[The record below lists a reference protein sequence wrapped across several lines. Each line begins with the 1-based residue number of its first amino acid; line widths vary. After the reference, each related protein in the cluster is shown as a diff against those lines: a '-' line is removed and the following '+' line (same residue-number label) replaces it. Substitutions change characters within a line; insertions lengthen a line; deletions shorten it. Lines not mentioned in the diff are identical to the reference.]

1 MSFFPALHRERG
13 LFTDSF
19 LRAAGRLADPWLQW
33 QRFYDDAPAHDQ
45 LSRLLYLDTKTYL
58 ISDILT
64 KVDRTSM
71 ATSLEV
77 RVPMLDHKFVE
88 WVTSLPVEWKL
99 RRGTRKY
106 ILKKLAE
113 RLGIPSALL
122 HRRKQGFQMPLVE
135 WMRNDVKDQFLRVL
149 LEPRTLQRGYF
160 KPEAVRSLVD
170 EHMRG
175 RRNRSGLLWRM
186 LVLELWHRNF
196 IESQPR
202 WQLEHRPPDIFV
214 QEAKQSPLSDTAVM
228 STQHEAN

>member
-1 MSFFPALHRERG
+1 
-13 LFTDSF
+13 
-19 LRAAGRLADPWLQW
+19 
-33 QRFYDDAPAHDQ
+33 
-45 LSRLLYLDTKTYL
+45 LLYLDTKTYL
-58 ISDILT
+58 VSDILT
-64 KVDRTSM
+64 KVDRMSM

-88 WVTSLPVEWKL
+88 WVTSLPLEWKL
-99 RRGTRKY
+99 RGGTRKH

-122 HRRKQGFQMPLVE
+122 HRKKQGFQMPLVE

-170 EHMRG
+170 EHVRG

-196 IESQPR
+196 IESPDQ
-202 WQLEHRPPDIFV
+202 WGAQHTPPNIFAGETKQSLRTEAAV
-214 QEAKQSPLSDTAVM
+214 VSAEQEAAS
-228 STQHEAN
+228 N